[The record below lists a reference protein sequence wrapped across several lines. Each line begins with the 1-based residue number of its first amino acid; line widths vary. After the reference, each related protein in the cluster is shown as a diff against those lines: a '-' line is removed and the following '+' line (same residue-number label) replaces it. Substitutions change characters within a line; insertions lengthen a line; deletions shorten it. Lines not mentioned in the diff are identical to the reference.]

1 MKLHDVKTIFI
12 CIIFSFLFSA
22 AANGQEFLFKV
33 IAMSGKVTCQKKSTA
48 NWENIRTGDKIFAGE
63 KLKLEAG
70 DYLGLVSSK
79 GRSLEIKQGGI
90 YNAAD
95 LSKNIQK
102 SPSTLQKFTDFVVNE
117 SAANKKKSENMK
129 TLGAVVRSRV
139 GLIDTFFP
147 DFTNL
152 LNSSFEPAWYSVG
165 NGISYVIKLIDEDNH
180 TVFIKETKDT
190 SLSLDLSQ
198 FGLLKNHPYT
208 WYVYSTGNDK
218 SKSDVCTF
226 RLLGESNV
234 KSVSDSINTIKKDLD
249 ANSVVDR
256 FILVKFLESKNLNC
270 DALKGF
276 DDLVKLNPAIED
288 YTNNYIAFLL
298 KQNITRKA
306 ESLLPTN
313 NK

>member
-1 MKLHDVKTIFI
+1 MKPHDIKAIFI
-12 CIIFSFLFSA
+12 CIIFSILFSA
-22 AANGQEFLFKV
+22 AAYAQETLFKV

-48 NWENIRTGDKIFAGE
+48 DWENVRTGDKISAGE

-70 DYLGLVSSK
+70 DYLGLVSNK

-95 LSKNIQK
+95 LNKNIQK
-102 SPSTLQKFTDFVVNE
+102 IASTLQKFTDFVVNE

-139 GLIDTFFP
+139 GFIDSFYPDYTDLI
-147 DFTNL
+147 
-152 LNSSFEPAWYSVG
+152 SASFEPAWYSVG
-165 NGISYVIKLIDEDNH
+165 PGISYVFKLIDEDNH
-180 TVFIKETKDT
+180 TLFIKDTKDT
-190 SLSLDLSQ
+190 TLSLDLNQ

-208 WYVYSTGNDK
+208 WFVYSTGNDK
-218 SKSDVCTF
+218 SKSDVGTF

-234 KSVSDSINTIKKDLD
+234 KSVTDSINNIKKDLD
-249 ANSVVDR
+249 VNSAVDQ

-276 DDLVKLNPAIED
+276 DNLVKSNPGIED
-288 YTNNYIAFLL
+288 YVNNYKAFLH
-298 KQNITRKA
+298 KQNNTRKA
-306 ESLLPTN
+306 ETLLTV
-313 NK
+313 NKK